1 MASETD
7 IYKRVE
13 STPASIT
20 TKKTTPDKIMFIS
33 CRRRKSK
40 TKSQMEALPIAI
52 TGAEKENMEPESES
66 VIIIPGP
73 PPTEEQVLSQ
83 VMSKA
88 RQNRLK
94 ILK

>member
-1 MASETD
+1 
-7 IYKRVE
+7 
-13 STPASIT
+13 
-20 TKKTTPDKIMFIS
+20 
-33 CRRRKSK
+33 
-40 TKSQMEALPIAI
+40 MEALPITI

-94 ILK
+94 ITKLA